1 MCPLFYALCLCHFI
15 ICGRWY
21 EFEILFFSL
30 RSWFSKIKGV
40 RKGVTHM
47 HACMH
52 ACLACICIYVYV
64 CQTKCSFFFRISFS
78 EELIFLKNVLVANPI
93 GADGV
98 SVLAEALKVNSTL
111 HREDLSSMSISSCQ
125 EEIMPLYF
133 SFQTWNFGTN

>member
-1 MCPLFYALCLCHFI
+1 
-15 ICGRWY
+15 
-21 EFEILFFSL
+21 
-30 RSWFSKIKGV
+30 
-40 RKGVTHM
+40 M

-52 ACLACICIYVYV
+52 VLLVYAYMFMYA
-64 CQTKCSFFFRISFS
+64 KPNAAFFFRISFS

-111 HREDLSSMSISSCQ
+111 HRVDLSSMSISSCQ

-133 SFQTWNFGTN
+133 PFQTWNFATN